1 MSLITSL
8 FVLWVSWVLQAIAA
22 LLSPLFSAG
31 YAATVAYAPGLMFLV
46 IAACCVVSSTMV
58 LYVRMRFGVLGDDD
72 EEEVEKGKGSEGG
85 KEAAP
90 QGPGRGMAQAGYKAI
105 ADDTR
110 RGVASKQ

>member
-1 MSLITSL
+1 M
-8 FVLWVSWVLQAIAA
+8 
-22 LLSPLFSAG
+22 SPLFSAG

-72 EEEVEKGKGSEGG
+72 EEVEKGSEGG
-85 KEAAP
+85 KEAVI
-90 QGPGRGMAQAGYKAI
+90 QGPGRGVATAGYKAI
-105 ADDTR
+105 VDDDTR

>member
-1 MSLITSL
+1 M
-8 FVLWVSWVLQAIAA
+8 QAIAA

-58 LYVRMRFGVLGDDD
+58 LYVRMRFGVLGDD
-72 EEEVEKGKGSEGG
+72 EEEVGKGSEGG
-85 KEAAP
+85 KEAAL
-90 QGPGRGMAQAGYKAI
+90 QGRGRGMAQAGYKAI
-105 ADDTR
+105 DDDDDTR

>member
-1 MSLITSL
+1 ML
-8 FVLWVSWVLQAIAA
+8 VLCFSWVLQAIAA

-58 LYVRMRFGVLGDDD
+58 LYVRMRFGVLEDDEE
-72 EEEVEKGKGSEGG
+72 EEEVEKGGEGG
-85 KEAAP
+85 KEAAL
-90 QGPGRGMAQAGYKAI
+90 QGRGRGTAQAGYKAI
-105 ADDTR
+105 DDDTR